1 MSTSRVP
8 LQLCGLAP
16 APPSCSMARVPTRY
30 RRFTAH
36 TDPAATLWPSAL
48 LPAPTLLQ
56 GLSPWGQEGFASSGT
71 TLPCVLSPLPR
82 RARPRCRPTFPRP
95 VLPSPRSE
103 RLGARCFASR
113 GLHGVRYLRPTR
125 SLPDLSSG
133 LSGGTA
139 PGFRLQS
146 VSSASWCWLFPCWGF
161 HPLGH
166 TAFTGHASTR
176 FLAFS
181 EEDNPARDQGV
192 QYRWTST
199 GRAHS
204 DEPFGRRAWN
214 RGSCRSGSQVGSI
227 SSILG
232 VIESA

>member
-1 MSTSRVP
+1 
-8 LQLCGLAP
+8 
-16 APPSCSMARVPTRY
+16 MARIPTRY
-30 RRFTAH
+30 RRFTAR

-56 GLSPWGQEGFASSGT
+56 ELSSWGQEGFASSGT

-139 PGFRLQS
+139 PGFRLRS
-146 VSSASWCWLFPCWGF
+146 VSSASWCWLFPCWVF

-166 TAFTGHASTR
+166 TVFTGHARSGRADSAASGSSTGGFATR
-176 FLAFS
+176 AWS
-181 EEDNPARDQGV
+181 SGSTSSAEEDNARGGGE
-192 QYRWTST
+192 TAPT
-199 GRAHS
+199 A
-204 DEPFGRRAWN
+204 
-214 RGSCRSGSQVGSI
+214 
-227 SSILG
+227 SSS
-232 VIESA
+232 SATDG